1 MDDEQNGYVSIWV
14 GNFTSEEQLH
24 TYLPTVYQGEDE
36 TDEAFSQKLA
46 KLFLPENQHRTC
58 EEEFKALYDEFYNQ
72 FEYDFGLT
80 FDEDFCEA
88 LFYEAASNQLK
99 QLLCDEFSYSQQFKH
114 QVLAKMGNE
123 LQKAYNAI
131 ILLYDMKYE
140 GHIQSVSHEAFHIDF
155 VCSIKLQEM

>member
-1 MDDEQNGYVSIWV
+1 MDDEQNGYVSIWA

-24 TYLPTVYQGEDE
+24 TYLATVYQGEDE

-58 EEEFKALYDEFYNQ
+58 EGEFKALYDEFYNQ

-88 LFYEAASNQLK
+88 LFYEANLQTNLSN
-99 QLLCDEFSYSQQFKH
+99 Y
-114 QVLAKMGNE
+114 
-123 LQKAYNAI
+123 
-131 ILLYDMKYE
+131 
-140 GHIQSVSHEAFHIDF
+140 F
-155 VCSIKLQEM
+155 VMNFPIHDNLNIKC